1 LIPYT
6 QKYLLD
12 HPISFTPMG
21 EIAGFSVRPGL
32 FDVNGAMALPNGVNF
47 TIHTHN
53 GTSCELLLF
62 ERDQEEPFAVL
73 PFPKSYKIGDVYSMI
88 VFDLDIETFEYAYR
102 IDGPYSPEEGMIF
115 DRRNV
120 LLDPYAVAVT
130 GQDSWGSKKKK
141 NYHAKV
147 IRDIFDWGDMPQSSK
162 EM

>member
-1 LIPYT
+1 
-6 QKYLLD
+6 
-12 HPISFTPMG
+12 
-21 EIAGFSVRPGL
+21 
-32 FDVNGAMALPNGVNF
+32 
-47 TIHTHN
+47 
-53 GTSCELLLF
+53 
-62 ERDQEEPFAVL
+62 
-73 PFPKSYKIGDVYSMI
+73 
-88 VFDLDIETFEYAYR
+88 
-102 IDGPYSPEEGMIF
+102 MIF